1 MDPEIKELLRRN
13 LKLAEENNSLLKRM
27 RRSAEWASFF
37 RFIYWLIII
46 AAGIVSFYY
55 LQPYL
60 NKAIQLYNE
69 VQAGADKVKSIGSF
83 GQ

>member
-1 MDPEIKELLRRN
+1 MNRASLTIKYVYLF
-13 LKLAEENNSLLKRM
+13 EENNAMLKRM

-37 RFIYWLIII
+37 RFIYWLLII
-46 AAGIVSFYY
+46 AAGVVSYYY

-60 NKAIQLYNE
+60 DKAIQLYNQ
-69 VQAGADKVKSIGSF
+69 VQATENQVKSIGSF